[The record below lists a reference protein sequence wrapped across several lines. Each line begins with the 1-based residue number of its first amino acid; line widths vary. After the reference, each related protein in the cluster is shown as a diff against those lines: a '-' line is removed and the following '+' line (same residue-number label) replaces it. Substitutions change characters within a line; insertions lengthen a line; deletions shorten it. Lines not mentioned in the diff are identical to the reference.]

1 MITMATFTAWF
12 ENQLNEGQLA
22 IPQRL
27 WVKPWRRNVRSDH
40 SGHQIGEEQ
49 VD

>member
-12 ENQLNEGQLA
+12 ENWLNEGQLA
-22 IPQRL
+22 IPQR
-27 WVKPWRRNVRSDH
+27 RRNVRSDH
-40 SGHQIGEEQ
+40 SGHQIVEEQ